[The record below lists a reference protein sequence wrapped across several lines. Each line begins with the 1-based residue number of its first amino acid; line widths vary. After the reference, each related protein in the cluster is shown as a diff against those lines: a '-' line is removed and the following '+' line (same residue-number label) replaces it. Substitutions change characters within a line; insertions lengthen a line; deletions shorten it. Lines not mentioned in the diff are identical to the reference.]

1 MTRQLRVF
9 IDDETQLARVIAEYL
24 DRAGYG
30 VASVADGADATE
42 PAYDWPTEMVM
53 LDVTFPD
60 VEGMEPARPDRHLA
74 EARVI
79 LVASLDDT
87 DSAVPRR
94 AGTAVADPGNVVSA
108 RALLSRVPA
117 LLWPH
122 LSGSTEQARLSQR
135 VGTVSIGGLA
145 MDHEAR
151 TVHVDGRPVEL
162 TWTEFE
168 MLAALAERPRAA
180 LSRREL
186 IEAVRDERWQGDERV
201 IDVHVAH
208 LRHKLCDDVAEH
220 RFVRTVRGVGY
231 GMGQG

>member
-1 MTRQLRVF
+1 MLGANRSARIHERTDGSHERCSPVTRQLRVF

-24 DRAGYG
+24 DRAGY
-30 VASVADGADATE
+30 VAPSAADEAEATE

-60 VEGMEPARPDRHLA
+60 VEGMVPAQPDRHLA

-94 AGTAVADPGNVVSA
+94 AGTAVAHLGNVVSA

-122 LSGSTEQARLSQR
+122 LSGPREQARPSHR
-135 VGTVSIGGLA
+135 VGTVSIGGLV

-151 TVHVDGRPVEL
+151 TVHVDGKPVEL
-162 TWTEFE
+162 TWTEF
-168 MLAALAERPRAA
+168 
-180 LSRREL
+180 
-186 IEAVRDERWQGDERV
+186 
-201 IDVHVAH
+201 
-208 LRHKLCDDVAEH
+208 
-220 RFVRTVRGVGY
+220 
-231 GMGQG
+231 